1 MLLAAEEDDI
11 MLIAQKLPP
20 IVEDLRKHTP
30 EQVAELRMLLGAGFV
45 GRPDLRRPGFYELDG
60 AANVYYIFRYPS
72 GHKVLLLAAWQKDTD
87 PVAEMVAC
95 ACHAA

>member
-1 MLLAAEEDDI
+1 MLF
-11 MLIAQKLPP
+11 AQKLPP
-20 IVEDLRKHTP
+20 VVEDLRKHTP

-60 AANVYYIFRYPS
+60 ATSVYYIFRYPS
-72 GHKVLLLAAWQKDTD
+72 GHKVLLLAAWQKDMD

-95 ACHAA
+95 SGTAA